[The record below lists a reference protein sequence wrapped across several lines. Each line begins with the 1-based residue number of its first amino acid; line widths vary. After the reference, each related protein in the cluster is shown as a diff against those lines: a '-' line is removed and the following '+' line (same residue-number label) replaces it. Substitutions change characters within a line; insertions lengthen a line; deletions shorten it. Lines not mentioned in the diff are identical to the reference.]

1 MNTIFSRPYW
11 QSALLSGGLVGLAY
25 PPLHLGFLAWIGFIP
40 LFHIWLHC
48 DPKSSAKYSYLA
60 AITAN
65 LISLYWIGLNS
76 GAGFA
81 PVFASLVGAIL
92 YLGIYWY
99 LFGMAVSW
107 VHGRTGMGLYCVP
120 FLWVTMEWVRS
131 FGSLGF
137 PWINLALTQTDYLP
151 VIQIAEVTGTYGIAF
166 WLMVINMGVY
176 LLLNKMGEQKKIL
189 TLTGIIF
196 ISIWL
201 FGGIRYFSVLN
212 APAAKQVTISAIQ
225 PNIDPNEK
233 WERSNR
239 YKNIALMD
247 SLLEKAIQLKPDMV
261 LWPETA
267 LPAYLRLSASVR
279 KPLQKRM
286 EKAGI
291 PLLSGTVDRTIGEKG
306 EKYYYN
312 GSIMIYPDGRLKMYY
327 KIHLVPF
334 AEYIP
339 LSGYFPI
346 LKKLNF
352 GQANFTMGKEY
363 TVFGIDSVK
372 FSNVICYESSLPQLV
387 RKFVREG
394 AQFITIQANDGWL
407 GKSSGPYQHFE
418 LARLRAVENRLTIIR
433 SANTGISGVIYPSGK
448 IVEKVPLGVQKVFLA
463 KFPIMKNS
471 SIYALYG
478 DVFAMVIT
486 IISIVLLG
494 YAWVKRP

>member
-1 MNTIFSRPYW
+1 MNTIFKRPFW
-11 QSALLSGGLVGLAY
+11 QLALLSGGLVGLAY

-40 LFHIWLHC
+40 LFHIWLHSS
-48 DPKSSAKYSYLA
+48 PRSSAKYSYLA

-65 LISLYWIGLNS
+65 IISLYWIGLNS
-76 GAGFA
+76 GAGFV
-81 PVFASLVGAIL
+81 PVFASLVGAVL
-92 YLGIYWY
+92 YLGIYWS

-107 VHGRTGMGLYCVP
+107 IHRRTGLGLYSIP

-151 VIQIAEVTGTYGIAF
+151 VIQIAELTGTYGIAF
-166 WLMVINMGVY
+166 WLMIINMGIY
-176 LLLNKMGEQKKIL
+176 LYLNQMGEQKKIL
-189 TLTGIIF
+189 VLTGIIF
-196 ISIWL
+196 ISIWI
-201 FGGIRYFSVLN
+201 FGGIRYYSVVGE
-212 APAAKQVTISAIQ
+212 PATKQFKVSVIQ
-225 PNIDPNEK
+225 PDIDPNEK
-233 WERSNR
+233 WERSR
-239 YKNIALMD
+239 RQENIALMD
-247 SLLEKAIQLKPDMV
+247 SLLEVAIRLKPDMV

-279 KPLQKRM
+279 RPLQMKM
-286 EKAGI
+286 EQAGI

-327 KIHLVPF
+327 KIRLVPF

-339 LSGYFPI
+339 LSGYFPV

-352 GQANFTMGKEY
+352 GQANFTMGEEY
-363 TVFGIDSVK
+363 TVFEIGSVK

-387 RKFVREG
+387 RKFVRAG

-407 GKSSGPYQHFE
+407 GESSGPYQHFE
-418 LARLRAVENRLTIIR
+418 LARLRAVENRLTIVR
-433 SANTGISGVIYPSGK
+433 SANTGISGLIYPSGK
-448 IVEKVPLGVQKVFLA
+448 VVEKIPLGVQKVFLA
-463 KFPIMKNS
+463 KFPIREHS
-471 SIYALYG
+471 SFYALYG
-478 DVFAMVIT
+478 DVFAMLIT
-486 IISIVLLG
+486 IISILLLG